1 MNKDENNLL
10 AERSH
15 QVLQLNRQGEE
26 MQEVKKIKEEQYKEH
41 LSAEDRR
48 PEHQPVT
55 DDNQA
60 VTSDHQQALAGIVS
74 LVQLLAG
81 NHANWT
87 MTGLYLNMTEMLPSH
102 MNGLIYPNPA
112 FASSTHIGLS
122 PLVGVAT
129 MCYILSVFAG
139 VSSSLAISPSSIY
152 NTPNISTGMQPLPGV
167 ATGMPSRPG
176 MPSIPG
182 VAPIASLPPTLNAL
196 GTAGFV
202 PLEFVHP
209 SMINAIPNICGLNGY
224 PYMSVLSGFS
234 GILFPVPPYQF
245 NHIQHLLP
253 THQPGSINLSHLM
266 VPSALSQPVYPGLNS
281 MQPTQPAA
289 GAGNCLQHSETST
302 GTLQQSHYAS
312 VLIPAT
318 TRCCQCSTTT

>member
-1 MNKDENNLL
+1 
-10 AERSH
+10 
-15 QVLQLNRQGEE
+15 
-26 MQEVKKIKEEQYKEH
+26 MQEVTKIKEEQYKEH

-48 PEHQPVT
+48 SEHQPVT

-129 MCYILSVFAG
+129 MCYILSVSADI
-139 VSSSLAISPSSIY
+139 SSSLAISPSSIY
-152 NTPNISTGMQPLPGV
+152 NTPNISPGMQPLPGV

-176 MPSIPG
+176 IPSIPG
-182 VAPIASLPPTLNAL
+182 VAPIAALPPTLNAL

-202 PLEFVHP
+202 
-209 SMINAIPNICGLNGY
+209 SRIC
-224 PYMSVLSGFS
+224 S
-234 GILFPVPPYQF
+234 
-245 NHIQHLLP
+245 
-253 THQPGSINLSHLM
+253 SIND
-266 VPSALSQPVYPGLNS
+266 
-281 MQPTQPAA
+281 
-289 GAGNCLQHSETST
+289 
-302 GTLQQSHYAS
+302 
-312 VLIPAT
+312 
-318 TRCCQCSTTT
+318 